1 MLADIWRGGGT
12 SEEWGCVE
20 QVWEIEKGDCP
31 RFLTWAIMW
40 MVMPFLL
47 SWDRK
52 EQSGHWSQ
60 S

>member
-1 MLADIWRGGGT
+1 MGGA
-12 SEEWGCVE
+12 
-20 QVWEIEKGDCP
+20 VWETEKGDGP
-31 RFLTWAIMW
+31 RFLTWATMW

-52 EQSGHWSQ
+52 EQSEHWSQ